1 MIKVEDLRLRFFAG
15 TPDERTALDRISLNI
30 GAGEFAIIVGTN
42 GAGKSTLLNALAGTV
57 KPDAGRIVIDEVDVT
72 SLPVHKRA
80 RLIARVF
87 QDPMAGTVPA
97 LTIEENLALAS
108 RRGVHRRLQF
118 AIKTPSRDTFRATL
132 AQFKLGLENRLQA
145 VVGTLSGG
153 QRQVIALVMA
163 TVRRP
168 EVLLLDEHTAA
179 LDPKTAE
186 TVMAATSTVVAEHRL
201 TAVMVTHN
209 IRHALSYGS
218 RLLMMDSGRVKLDL
232 SHAQKSAMTSAELIS
247 KFGAET
253 DFIALQ
259 HG

>member
-1 MIKVEDLRLRFFAG
+1 MIRIEDLRLRFFAG
-15 TPDERTALDRISLNI
+15 TPDERTALDRVSLEI
-30 GAGEFAIIVGTN
+30 ATGEFAIIVGTN
-42 GAGKSTLLNALAGTV
+42 GAGKSTLLNAIAGTAR
-57 KPDAGRIVIDEVDVT
+57 PEAGRIVIDKVDVT
-72 SLPVHKRA
+72 PLPVHKRA
-80 RLIARVF
+80 RLIGRVF

-108 RRGVHRRLQF
+108 CRGVTRGLRF
-118 AIKTPSRDTFRATL
+118 AIKSAARDAFRATL
-132 AQFKLGLENRLQA
+132 AQFRLGLEDRLQA

-163 TVRRP
+163 TIRKP

-186 TVMAATSTVVAEHRL
+186 TVMSATSKVVAEHHL

-209 IRHALSYGS
+209 IRHALVYGS
-218 RLLMMDSGRVKLDL
+218 RLLMMDTGRVKLDL
-232 SHAQKSAMTSAELIS
+232 SHEQKAAMTPAELIS
-247 KFGAET
+247 RFGEET

-259 HG
+259 RG